1 MANPNLALILTLT
14 RHALQLCRQ
23 GVASL
28 QSLQRYHSMDASAA
42 ASLLTLTLTQLPAAA
57 EGGVGGGMGGGLGG
71 AAAAD
76 AVVSSLT
83 LVELPG
89 TEKLGQTAEAR
100 TLLSNR
106 AQTHALTLTLPPS
119 PHAHR
124 HPPTLT
130 QTRSLTLTRSLAQ
143 ALTLHLP
150 RTARGCT

>member
-1 MANPNLALILTLT
+1 M
-14 RHALQLCRQ
+14 
-23 GVASL
+23 ASL

-57 EGGVGGGMGGGLGG
+57 EGGVGGGMGGGMGGGLGGLGG
-71 AAAAD
+71 AADAD

-106 AQTHALTLTLPPS
+106 AQTHALTLTPHPHPS
-119 PHAHR
+119 PLA
-124 HPPTLT
+124 
-130 QTRSLTLTRSLAQ
+130 LTLT
-143 ALTLHLP
+143 LTLQ
-150 RTARGCT
+150 R

>member
-1 MANPNLALILTLT
+1 MTNPNPSLTLP

-57 EGGVGGGMGGGLGG
+57 EGGVGGGMGGGMGGGLGGLGG
-71 AAAAD
+71 AADAD

-106 AQTHALTLTLPPS
+106 AQTHALTLTLPP
-119 PHAHR
+119 
-124 HPPTLT
+124 
-130 QTRSLTLTRSLAQ
+130 
-143 ALTLHLP
+143 
-150 RTARGCT
+150 

>member
-1 MANPNLALILTLT
+1 
-14 RHALQLCRQ
+14 
-23 GVASL
+23 VASL

-57 EGGVGGGMGGGLGG
+57 EGGMGGGMGGGVGGGLGGGMGGLGG

-100 TLLSNR
+100 TLPSDR
-106 AQTHALTLTLPPS
+106 AQTHALTLTLPP
-119 PHAHR
+119 
-124 HPPTLT
+124 
-130 QTRSLTLTRSLAQ
+130 
-143 ALTLHLP
+143 
-150 RTARGCT
+150 

>member
-1 MANPNLALILTLT
+1 M
-14 RHALQLCRQ
+14 
-23 GVASL
+23 ASL

-57 EGGVGGGMGGGLGG
+57 EGGMGGGMDGGLGG
-71 AAAAD
+71 LAGAADAD

-106 AQTHALTLTLPPS
+106 AQTHALTLALPP
-119 PHAHR
+119 
-124 HPPTLT
+124 
-130 QTRSLTLTRSLAQ
+130 
-143 ALTLHLP
+143 
-150 RTARGCT
+150 